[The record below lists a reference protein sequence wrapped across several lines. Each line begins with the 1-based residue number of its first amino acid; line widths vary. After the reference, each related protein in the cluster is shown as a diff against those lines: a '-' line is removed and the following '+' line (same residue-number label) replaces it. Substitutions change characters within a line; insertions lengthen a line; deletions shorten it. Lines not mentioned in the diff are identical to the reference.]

1 MPLLPPD
8 LAKPFPNDPD
18 RDAARRLLEQRD
30 RLLAKFERLARTPA
44 DQWSPADIDRFPTT
58 TNGVP
63 DPPQAR
69 VARWAAIFADELA
82 TIHAVAGGR
91 PLSDIEL
98 RQALYLAGR
107 LLATVTGRPLNN
119 VDHFQN
125 T

>member
-1 MPLLPPD
+1 MPLLAPD
-8 LAKPFPNDPD
+8 LAKPFPNDPE
-18 RDAARRLLEQRD
+18 RDTARRLLEQRD
-30 RLLAKFERLARTPA
+30 HLLAKIQQLARTPA
-44 DQWSPADIDRFPTT
+44 NQWPPADIDRFPTT

-63 DPPQAR
+63 DPPPAR
-69 VARWAAIFADELA
+69 LARWATIFADELT
-82 TIHAVAGGR
+82 TIHTVARGR